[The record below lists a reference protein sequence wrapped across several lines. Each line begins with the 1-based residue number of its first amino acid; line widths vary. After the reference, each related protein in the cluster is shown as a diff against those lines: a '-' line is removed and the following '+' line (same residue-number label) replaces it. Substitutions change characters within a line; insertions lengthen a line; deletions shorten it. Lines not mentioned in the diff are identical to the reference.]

1 MYLMYAD
8 ESGDCGM
15 PGDGSP
21 SRLFCLSGL
30 VVHELRWRDTVAELI
45 RFRHWIKQKYGVYL
59 DAEIHAA
66 AMINKPGKVDRSLGK
81 LRKHQRLAI
90 IRHFADKIKMLS
102 DVSII
107 NVVVDKQG
115 RVPDKDEVFRWAWYS
130 LFQRFENTIRY
141 GNFPGLK
148 NLHERGIIF
157 PDNTD
162 GGKLRLFLNDMRR
175 SNPLRIQ
182 QPHGAFVYRNDPI
195 QVVIEYPVLRDS
207 RDSYLIQAADCAA
220 FLLKQSIEPSSY
232 MKRHGGNAYFRRMEP
247 VLCKQA
253 SNKDPEQLGI
263 VRL

>member
-15 PGDGSP
+15 PRDGSP

-30 VVHELRWRDTVAELI
+30 VVHELRWRDTVEELV
-45 RFRHWIKQKYGVYL
+45 RFRHWIKQRYGVYL

-66 AMINKPGKVDRSLGK
+66 AMINKPGKVDPSLRK
-81 LRKHQRLAI
+81 LRKYERLAI
-90 IRHFADKIKMLS
+90 IRHFADKIKTLA

-115 RVPDKDEVFRWAWYS
+115 RVPNKDEVFRWAWYS
-130 LFQRFENTIRY
+130 LFQRFENTIRC
-141 GNFPGLK
+141 GNFPGPK
-148 NLHERGIIF
+148 NPHERGIVF
-157 PDNTD
+157 PDDTD
-162 GGKLRLFLNDMRR
+162 GGKLKRYLNDMRQ

-182 QPHGAFVYRNDPI
+182 QQHGAFAYKNEPI
-195 QVVIEYPVLRDS
+195 QVVIEDPVLRDS

-232 MKRHGGNAYFRRMEP
+232 MKRHGGNAYLRRLEP

-253 SNKDPEQLGI
+253 STKDPAQLGI